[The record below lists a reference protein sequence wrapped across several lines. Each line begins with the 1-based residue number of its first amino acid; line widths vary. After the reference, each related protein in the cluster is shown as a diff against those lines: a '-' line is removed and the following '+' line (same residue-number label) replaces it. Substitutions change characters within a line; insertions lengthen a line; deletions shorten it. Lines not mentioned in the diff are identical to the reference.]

1 MGLNNKSKPC
11 GALTDKKFGLL
22 TVTEENVIFK
32 SGKNRIFATCKCECG
47 GKKICDRTSL
57 LNGRTTSCGCV
68 AREKTIAF
76 NKTKKKNPGTLKEDD
91 RRYKM
96 FHNAKHRAKKNK
108 IPFTISIEDI
118 VIPETCPLLG
128 IPLVSTSDK
137 RDPRNPSLDQIKPGE
152 GYTPD
157 NIWVISYRA
166 NVLKWDSSLLELKS
180 MAKSLIEH
188 MESL

>member
-1 MGLNNKSKPC
+1 
-11 GALTDKKFGLL
+11 
-22 TVTEENVIFK
+22 
-32 SGKNRIFATCKCECG
+32 
-47 GKKICDRTSL
+47 
-57 LNGRTTSCGCV
+57 
-68 AREKTIAF
+68 
-76 NKTKKKNPGTLKEDD
+76 
-91 RRYKM
+91 M

-118 VIPETCPLLG
+118 IIPETCPLLG

-180 MAKSLIEH
+180 MAKALIEH
-188 MESL
+188 MEAL